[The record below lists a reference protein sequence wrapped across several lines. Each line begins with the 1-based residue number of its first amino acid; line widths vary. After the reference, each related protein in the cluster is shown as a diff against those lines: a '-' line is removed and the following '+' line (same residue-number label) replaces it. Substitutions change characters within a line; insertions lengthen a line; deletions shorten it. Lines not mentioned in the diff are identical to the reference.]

1 MSNNSGVGFFDNPTD
16 CTCKN
21 DEGNTDKFDNFWRN
35 SGSCCDNLRLLIWII
50 FNFIF
55 LLLVFYLWMKIR
67 REKAEIQRNLEDFSP
82 DDENRVE
89 EDANSSNNGSMTER
103 LNR

>member
-1 MSNNSGVGFFDNPTD
+1 MSATTNKGYFQDPFD
-16 CTCKN
+16 CQCYN
-21 DEGNTDKFDNFWRN
+21 DQGDAKQFDNFWRN
-35 SGSCCDNLRLLIWII
+35 SGSCCDNLRLTIWII

-67 REKAEIQRNLEDFSP
+67 REKAEIQKNLEDFSP
-82 DDENRVE
+82 DEEHIVDE
-89 EDANSSNNGSMTER
+89 DGNSSNTGSINER